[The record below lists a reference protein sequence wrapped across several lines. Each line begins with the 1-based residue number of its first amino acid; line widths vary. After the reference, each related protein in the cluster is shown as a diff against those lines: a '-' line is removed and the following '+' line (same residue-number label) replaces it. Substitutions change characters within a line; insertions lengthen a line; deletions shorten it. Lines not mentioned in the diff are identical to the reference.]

1 MNFFGKRN
9 GRFDDEDDFY
19 DVGVEP
25 TGTMEEVDDE
35 ENEAPPAP
43 AAKPARQKNAAASG
57 VGLGGGSIEL
67 KVVRPEKYEDVVG
80 IAEHL
85 LNHCT
90 VVLNLELANKE
101 VCRRMLDFLSGVAFS
116 IGGQVCRIAGNTYI
130 ITPSNVDVS
139 DTHMIPTAMDEE

>member
-1 MNFFGKRN
+1 MNFFGKKG
-9 GRFDDEDDFY
+9 GRFDDENDFY
-19 DVGVEP
+19 DVPIEG
-25 TGTMEEVDDE
+25 GSALEEVGE
-35 ENEAPPAP
+35 EGTP
-43 AAKPARQKNAAASG
+43 AAALPSKSSASHAP

-90 VVLNLELANKE
+90 VVLNLELANKD

-116 IGGQVCRIAGNTYI
+116 IGGQVCRIANNTYI

-139 DTHMIPTAMDEE
+139 DTHNIPTSTDEG

>member
-1 MNFFGKRN
+1 MNFFGKK
-9 GRFDDEDDFY
+9 GTRFDDENDFY
-19 DVGVEP
+19 DVPVE
-25 TGTMEEVDDE
+25 EEARAE
-35 ENEAPPAP
+35 EMPAEESASAP
-43 AAKPARQKNAAASG
+43 AIAEKSSLSHSP

-67 KVVRPEKYEDVVG
+67 KVVHPEKYEDVVG

-90 VVLNLELANKE
+90 VVLNLELANKD

-116 IGGQVCRIAGNTYI
+116 IGGQVCRIANNTYI

-139 DTHMIPTAMDEE
+139 DTHMVPTSTEED

>member
-1 MNFFGKRN
+1 MNFFGKK
-9 GRFDDEDDFY
+9 GSRFDDENDFY
-19 DVGVEP
+19 DVPVEQ
-25 TGTMEEVDDE
+25 GDAFEEVGDE
-35 ENEAPPAP
+35 QSLSTTPPTTPKAAPSHAP
-43 AAKPARQKNAAASG
+43 

-85 LNHCT
+85 LNHRT
-90 VVLNLELANKE
+90 VVLNLELANKD

-116 IGGQVCRIAGNTYI
+116 IGGQVCRIANNTYI

-139 DTHMIPTAMDEE
+139 DTHMIPTSMDEA

>member
-1 MNFFGKRN
+1 MNFFGKK
-9 GRFDDEDDFY
+9 GSRFDDENDFY
-19 DVGVEP
+19 DVPVEE
-25 TGTMEEVDDE
+25 TEAFEEVGTE
-35 ENEAPPAP
+35 EKAPVAHAP
-43 AAKPARQKNAAASG
+43 ASQKSAAHAP

-90 VVLNLELANKE
+90 VVLNLELANKD

-116 IGGQVCRIAGNTYI
+116 IGGQVCRIANNTYI

-139 DTHMIPTAMDEE
+139 DTHMIPTSMDEG

>member
-1 MNFFGKRN
+1 MNFFGKK
-9 GRFDDEDDFY
+9 GSRFDDENDFY
-19 DVGVEP
+19 DVPVE
-25 TGTMEEVDDE
+25 TEDAIEEVGIE
-35 ENEAPPAP
+35 ETAPT
-43 AAKPARQKNAAASG
+43 AASTSQKTSASHAP

-90 VVLNLELANKE
+90 VVLNLELANKD

-116 IGGQVCRIAGNTYI
+116 IGGQVCRIANNTYI

-139 DTHMIPTAMDEE
+139 DTHMIPTAADEE

>member
-9 GRFDDEDDFY
+9 GRFDDENDFY
-19 DVGVEP
+19 DVAADAADAL
-25 TGTMEEVDDE
+25 EEVDDE
-35 ENEAPPAP
+35 EEAAP
-43 AAKPARQKNAAASG
+43 AAAPKSAPAKGSAAHSG
-57 VGLGGGSIEL
+57 VGLGGASIEL

-85 LNHCT
+85 LNHCS
-90 VVLNLELANKE
+90 VVLNMELANKD

-130 ITPSNVDVS
+130 ITPSNVDVC
-139 DTHMIPTAMDEE
+139 DTHMVPTSMDEE

>member
-1 MNFFGKRN
+1 MNFFGKK
-9 GRFDDEDDFY
+9 GSRFDDENDFY
-19 DVGVEP
+19 DVPLESV
-25 TGTMEEVDDE
+25 
-35 ENEAPPAP
+35 EAPEDMETEEEAP
-43 AAKPARQKNAAASG
+43 AAAIPQKTSASHAA

-90 VVLNLELANKE
+90 VVLNLELANKD

-116 IGGQVCRIAGNTYI
+116 IGGQVCRIANNTYI

-139 DTHMIPTAMDEE
+139 DTHMVPTSMDEE

>member
-1 MNFFGKRN
+1 MNFFGKK
-9 GRFDDEDDFY
+9 GTRFDDENDFY
-19 DVGVEP
+19 DVPVE
-25 TGTMEEVDDE
+25 EEGIQE
-35 ENEAPPAP
+35 ELDEAPVAP
-43 AAKPARQKNAAASG
+43 AAAIPEKTTAAHAP

-90 VVLNLELANKE
+90 VVLNLENANKD
-101 VCRRMLDFLSGVAFS
+101 VSRRMLDFLSGVAFS
-116 IGGQVCRIAGNTYI
+116 IGGQVCRIANNTYI

-139 DTHMIPTAMDEE
+139 NTHMVPTSTDEE